1 MKRKFAFL
9 LAGCLILSPISAGMI
24 SDPALAAETESSADK
39 VPSEFSVTA
48 VIRDGSDTVLD
59 TEQEYNMNLDET
71 FQIIAQF
78 DQDSASSIPSP
89 VFSSDAPD
97 IVSISGDGE
106 VNALSPGTAHI
117 MIEFPDIPAQD
128 SLRYTICVS
137 EPEEEEA
144 AEAFEEEAA
153 AADTSQETAAA
164 EEPADAS
171 TEEAASADTS
181 QETAAAEEPADAST
195 EESAAAADTS
205 QEAAAVEAPADAPT
219 EEAAAPETA
228 KVGTAAVK
236 KAPAAKEAAPSVSG
250 WVRSGSSWSKRGC
263 FSPEVRQRMLEAA
276 NLAGQAIC
284 VTATKDGSSMNVRIW
299 GTSPHRTVLSEN
311 SDVEKTDKGYQITNY
326 RKVYDSAGKLIREDA
341 FYTQSST
348 PIPDSD

>member
-144 AEAFEEEAA
+144 AEAFEEEVEVSDEAA
-153 AADTSQETAAA
+153 AAEKPADASTEQSAAA
-164 EEPADAS
+164 EEPTDAS
-171 TEEAASADTS
+171 TEEAA
-181 QETAAAEEPADAST
+181 
-195 EESAAAADTS
+195 AADTLRRQPLPKS
-205 QEAAAVEAPADAPT
+205 RQTLPLKKPLPPT
-219 EEAAAPETA
+219 SHRRQLLPKSRQTLPL
-228 KVGTAAVK
+228 K
-236 KAPAAKEAAPSVSG
+236 KALQPLIPLRKQPRSKRRQTLPLKKPPHPRPP
-250 WVRSGSSWSKRGC
+250 RSGRL
-263 FSPEVRQRMLEAA
+263 P
-276 NLAGQAIC
+276 
-284 VTATKDGSSMNVRIW
+284 
-299 GTSPHRTVLSEN
+299 
-311 SDVEKTDKGYQITNY
+311 
-326 RKVYDSAGKLIREDA
+326 
-341 FYTQSST
+341 
-348 PIPDSD
+348 